1 MNMIISGIRKM
12 VMLTAVLAIGQ
23 ACIKEKADKVGD
35 GYAIIETDLETYS
48 GADDGN
54 ALGAAEYVI
63 KSARLYAFDG
73 DVLDNMVYVDNI
85 SSSNLGAVT
94 VSLKV
99 KQASS
104 KTLYVVLNEPSSL
117 SGVLSVINKPSAFE
131 KRKRL
136 REAVGLI

>member
-1 MNMIISGIRKM
+1 M

-63 KSARLYAFDG
+63 KF
-73 DVLDNMVYVDNI
+73 VLFLVWKPNN
-85 SSSNLGAVT
+85 
-94 VSLKV
+94 
-99 KQASS
+99 
-104 KTLYVVLNEPSSL
+104 
-117 SGVLSVINKPSAFE
+117 SV
-131 KRKRL
+131 
-136 REAVGLI
+136 